1 MMPICSRFQST
12 RPLRGA
18 TDEQGVVI
26 GRVDVSIH
34 APLAR
39 RDVPKA
45 AFKYPLV
52 CFNPRAPCE
61 ARPTSHCVR
70 YSNASFN
77 PRAPCEAR
85 HVAASGSIDQMRFQ
99 STRPL
104 RGATHAVIHYNCI

>member
-85 HVAASGSIDQMRFQ
+85 PIKEGVGAALREFQ

-104 RGATHAVIHYNCI
+104 RGATRGGIWKH